1 MFTIHVRMWSNNNII
16 LIFNCGYNLFILIT
30 VESPETSILP
40 TMLNGMINIIGLKK
54 QINWIHFRNIM
65 NLDIE

>member
-30 VESPETSILP
+30 VESPETSDL
-40 TMLNGMINIIGLKK
+40 TDNAKWNDKY
-54 QINWIHFRNIM
+54 NWIKKANK
-65 NLDIE
+65 LDTFS